1 MNATFRLATFL
12 SVFAAAAGA
21 FAQTGG
27 PQPAPPEQQVQP
39 AAPPA
44 EPAPPA
50 TEEDAPATV
59 ETPAA
64 EESGPVTEGHAVVP
78 GEAYDAPEVLTDLEK
93 LPFPVRRM
101 RELLIEA
108 ARSGDIEKLRP
119 YVGTG
124 DDQTLLSFGGLEED
138 PISFLRSI
146 SGDGEGHE
154 ILAILQ
160 EVLEAGFVRLEAG
173 TENEL
178 YVWPYFHAM
187 QLDKLTPQQRVEL
200 YRLVTYGDYEEMQ
213 AFGAYN
219 FYRTGITPEG
229 RWRFFVAGD

>member
-1 MNATFRLATFL
+1 MTATFRLATFL
-12 SVFAAAAGA
+12 AWLLFAAGA

-27 PQPAPPEQQVQP
+27 AQPSPPAPETQ
-39 AAPPA
+39 PA
-44 EPAPPA
+44 EPP
-50 TEEDAPATV
+50 APASPAEPV
-59 ETPAA
+59 PPVAEEAPAA
-64 EESGPVTEGHAVVP
+64 EEGAPVTEGHAVVP
-78 GEAYDAPEVLTDLEK
+78 GDAYDAPEIFTDLAQ
-93 LPFPVRRM
+93 LPFPARRM
-101 RELLIEA
+101 HELLIEA

-119 YVGTG
+119 YVGKD

-138 PISFLRSI
+138 PIEFLKSI

-160 EVLEAGFVRLEAG
+160 EVLEAGFVRLEGG
-173 TENEL
+173 TENEI

-200 YRLVTYGDYEEMQ
+200 FRLVTFGDYEEMQ
-213 AFGAYN
+213 SFGAYN
-219 FYRTGITPEG
+219 FYRAGITPEG